1 MDRSAP
7 ALTISVSERAQLSG
21 ASSIAIGANESVTL
35 QCRFD
40 GADFEACGAAI
51 PVAGLAPGPHV
62 LEVVGTDAVGNRARC
77 SPGASRSSGA
87 TGPHRR
93 PRRSPSK
100 LRRRR
105 RRPAAATVA
114 ALSLRITGAAPVVDL
129 GRRSAGL
136 ALTVTPSSGTELIR
150 VRVRRAGSN
159 RAVIST
165 FKRAPR
171 GRGKVRLTKQELR
184 KLRPGRYVLELAPA
198 RSRTEVGTP
207 VRRAFR
213 VVR

>member
-1 MDRSAP
+1 MGDHTLRVVATDGVVNRSAEITRRF
-7 ALTISVSERAQLSG
+7 TI
-21 ASSIAIGANESVTL
+21 
-35 QCRFD
+35 
-40 GADFEACGAAI
+40 
-51 PVAGLAPGPHV
+51 
-62 LEVVGTDAVGNRARC
+62 
-77 SPGASRSSGA
+77 
-87 TGPHRR
+87 TGPA
-93 PRRSPSK
+93 
-100 LRRRR
+100 
-105 RRPAAATVA
+105 PAAPAPAPAPAQPQQAAPAPAPAQPAATVA

-129 GRRSAGL
+129 GQRSAGL
-136 ALTVTPSSGTELIR
+136 ALTVSPSTGTELIR